1 MKDVNDRTPVFQF
14 RDYKSEVSED
24 SPVGSTITTVEAT
37 DKDSAENTAV
47 IIK

>member
-14 RDYKSEVSED
+14 RDYQSEVSED